1 MAEPGDP
8 KDPLP
13 DEPARRAPAFDDD
26 AVGFT
31 SPAGMA
37 GREVERRTEPQ
48 PDRGPEGEPQTEPA
62 MVAPD
67 PAVAATPIPVASEP
81 EPEPEP
87 RAAVAAHDAPPFAE
101 RPAFGRAPGRD
112 AADTERSMPTFAIYV
127 LILCAVPTLGV
138 SAVIGLL
145 TLGARSAAPNAILQ
159 SHYIY
164 QARTLWTAAF
174 AALAGLI
181 LLIVNLG
188 VFVLFVLAVWTL
200 ARGAWGVLTL
210 KAGQAIP
217 RPRGWMF

>member
-1 MAEPGDP
+1 
-8 KDPLP
+8 
-13 DEPARRAPAFDDD
+13 
-26 AVGFT
+26 
-31 SPAGMA
+31 
-37 GREVERRTEPQ
+37 
-48 PDRGPEGEPQTEPA
+48 
-62 MVAPD
+62 
-67 PAVAATPIPVASEP
+67 
-81 EPEPEP
+81 
-87 RAAVAAHDAPPFAE
+87 
-101 RPAFGRAPGRD
+101 
-112 AADTERSMPTFAIYV
+112 MPTFAIYV

-200 ARGAWGVLTL
+200 ARGAWGVLKL